1 MLDLPEKAVWWVFKI
16 FLRNF
21 PKALFK
27 KAVKLPKE
35 GDEWYKVMNVY
46 RKMGFPGAV
55 DSVDAT
61 HIRWHVCP
69 VEYVHAA
76 TGKGKY
82 PSVAFQ
88 VLILIIYF
96 TNLL

>member
-1 MLDLPEKAVWWVFKI
+1 MV

-21 PKALFK
+21 PIALFSN
-27 KAVKLPKE
+27 VIKLPKE
-35 GDEWYKVMNVY
+35 GDELSIVMNVY

-55 DSVDAT
+55 GSVDAT
-61 HIRWHVCP
+61 HIRWHMCP

-76 TGKGKY
+76 TDIGKY
-82 PSVAFQ
+82 HSVAFQ
-88 VLILIIYF
+88 VLILIIP